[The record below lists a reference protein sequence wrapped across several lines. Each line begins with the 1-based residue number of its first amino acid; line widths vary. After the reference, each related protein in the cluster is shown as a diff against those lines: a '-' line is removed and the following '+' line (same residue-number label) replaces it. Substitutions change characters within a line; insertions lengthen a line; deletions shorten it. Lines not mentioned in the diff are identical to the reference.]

1 MSGKAPSKQD
11 ATEGT
16 IVAPSPAELMLR
28 KMAGMATADIG
39 QRKNSVDDLNVI
51 LEASDEEFWDSDERT
66 AISAKTLS
74 GCVIEIRGFDVK
86 FGDNAIGDDDITSPF
101 IAPDGRQMY
110 LLIEASM
117 IDKRQQVEKL
127 LKLPETGEI
136 FQFNT
141 SARYVVA
148 KLMSAHNRG
157 WLDDNRT
164 LRVRVVGTP
173 IKNGRQ
179 RVEKLKEADAPY
191 VASGV
196 VQTEEVPF

>member
-1 MSGKAPSKQD
+1 MADKAPSKQT
-11 ATEGT
+11 ATDGT

-28 KMAGMATADIG
+28 KMAGMATADFD

-51 LEASDEEFWDSDERT
+51 LDASDEEFWDSDERI

-74 GCVIEIRGFDVK
+74 GCVIEIRDFDVK
-86 FGDNAIGDDDITSPF
+86 YGDSAVGDDDITSPF
-101 IAPDGRQMY
+101 ISPDGRQMY

-127 LKLPETGEI
+127 LKLPEVGEI

-148 KLMSAHNRG
+148 KIMSAHNRG

-173 IKNGRQ
+173 IKNGKQ

-196 VQTEEVPF
+196 VQSEEVPF